1 MRRCPIYALD
11 GSPIDENLDKQVRP
25 KVSGGRN
32 YSPCSSVGPPLQIEK
47 QFNDLLDSCGAFRTA
62 IGASADIVSLGRAM
76 EQLSSEH
83 GIGTDS
89 TAERALLDWHM
100 ANLECVRAA
109 RHRVNASN

>member
-1 MRRCPIYALD
+1 MGRPSTKTWTNGCVRKLREGDSLLC
-11 GSPIDENLDKQVRP
+11 SPIF
-25 KVSGGRN
+25 
-32 YSPCSSVGPPLQIEK
+32 PLSQIEK

-83 GIGTDS
+83 GIGTAS

-100 ANLECVRAA
+100 ANLECVESRVRP
-109 RHRVNASN
+109 RHCVSN